1 MSMPRFANWT
11 GDVTLRGE
19 GYSVSRSRSR
29 RSFDDLARRTR
40 SSAELAGASTLGAP
54 GRLTTGDGSI
64 MLEWVRLGGTHIIR
78 LEVQGTLEH
87 RDVALR
93 TVSAACRLPF
103 RGAREDRFQE
113 FRSHVVSAVGEAFNN
128 IAIHGYKGRTPGT
141 VEIEVAA
148 TAEQLSVELRDY
160 GVSYDP
166 DAAPSPDLEAL
177 PESGLGVFIMK
188 SFMDRVEYTPGA
200 PNVLKLTKL
209 VGNPNHPATN
219 DIKTSG
225 QP

>member
-1 MSMPRFANWT
+1 M
-11 GDVTLRGE
+11 
-19 GYSVSRSRSR
+19 
-29 RSFDDLARRTR
+29 
-40 SSAELAGASTLGAP
+40 
-54 GRLTTGDGSI
+54 

-128 IAIHGYKGRTPGT
+128 IAIHGYKGRAPGT

-148 TAEQLSVELRDY
+148 TADQLSVELRDY
-160 GVSYDP
+160 GMSYDP
-166 DAAPSPDLEAL
+166 DAAPSPDLENL

-209 VGNPNHPATN
+209 VAAPAFPATN
-219 DIKTSG
+219 EIKTSG

>member
-1 MSMPRFANWT
+1 
-11 GDVTLRGE
+11 V
-19 GYSVSRSRSR
+19 
-29 RSFDDLARRTR
+29 
-40 SSAELAGASTLGAP
+40 LGAP
-54 GRLTTGDGSI
+54 GRLTAGDGSI

-103 RGAREDRFQE
+103 RGVREDRFQE

-209 VGNPNHPATN
+209 VANPAHPATN
-219 DIKTSG
+219 EIKTSG

>member
-1 MSMPRFANWT
+1 MSMPLFANWT

-29 RSFDDLARRTR
+29 RSLTT
-40 SSAELAGASTLGAP
+40 ASTR
-54 GRLTTGDGSI
+54 RLTVGSGSI

-128 IAIHGYKGRTPGT
+128 IAIHGYRGQTPGT

-160 GVSYDP
+160 GTSYDP
-166 DAAPSPDLEAL
+166 DAAPAPDLEAL

-209 VGNPNHPATN
+209 VAKPN
-219 DIKTSG
+219 G

>member
-1 MSMPRFANWT
+1 M
-11 GDVTLRGE
+11 V
-19 GYSVSRSRSR
+19 
-29 RSFDDLARRTR
+29 
-40 SSAELAGASTLGAP
+40 
-54 GRLTTGDGSI
+54 
-64 MLEWVRLGGTHIIR
+64 LEWVRLGGKHIIR
-78 LEVQGTLEH
+78 LEVQGILEH

-128 IAIHGYKGRTPGT
+128 IAIHGYKGRTPGV
-141 VEIEVAA
+141 VEIQVAA
-148 TAEQLSVELRDY
+148 TPDQLQIELRDY
-160 GVSYDP
+160 GTSYDP
-166 DAAPSPDLEAL
+166 EAAPTPNLESL

-209 VGNPNHPATN
+209 VAKRNGTP
-219 DIKTSG
+219 
-225 QP
+225 

>member
-11 GDVTLRGE
+11 GDVTVRGSRLRN
-19 GYSVSRSRSR
+19 
-29 RSFDDLARRTR
+29 
-40 SSAELAGASTLGAP
+40 LGAFS
-54 GRLTTGDGSI
+54 GSLKVGAGSTMI
-64 MLEWVRLGGTHIIR
+64 KWWRLGGKHIIR
-78 LEVQGTLEH
+78 LEVQGILEH

-103 RGAREDRFQE
+103 RGSREDRFQE

-128 IAIHGYKGRTPGT
+128 IAIHGYKGRDPGV

-148 TAEQLSVELRDY
+148 TADQLSVELRDY
-160 GVSYDP
+160 GSSYDP
-166 DAAPSPDLEAL
+166 GVASIPDLDAL

-188 SFMDRVEYTPGA
+188 SFMDSVEYTPGE

-209 VGNPNHPATN
+209 VAKTNGHP
-219 DIKTSG
+219 
-225 QP
+225 

>member
-1 MSMPRFANWT
+1 M
-11 GDVTLRGE
+11 V
-19 GYSVSRSRSR
+19 
-29 RSFDDLARRTR
+29 
-40 SSAELAGASTLGAP
+40 
-54 GRLTTGDGSI
+54 
-64 MLEWVRLGGTHIIR
+64 LEWVRLGGKHIIR
-78 LEVQGTLEH
+78 LEVQGILEH

-128 IAIHGYKGRTPGT
+128 IAIHGYKGQTPGV
-141 VEIEVAA
+141 VEIQVAA
-148 TAEQLSVELRDY
+148 TPDQLCIELRDY
-160 GVSYDP
+160 GASYDP
-166 DAAPSPDLEAL
+166 EAAPAPDLDSL

-200 PNVLKLTKL
+200 PNVLKLTKM
-209 VGNPNHPATN
+209 VAKRN
-219 DIKTSG
+219 G

>member
-1 MSMPRFANWT
+1 M
-11 GDVTLRGE
+11 
-19 GYSVSRSRSR
+19 
-29 RSFDDLARRTR
+29 
-40 SSAELAGASTLGAP
+40 
-54 GRLTTGDGSI
+54 
-64 MLEWVRLGGTHIIR
+64 MLEWVRLGGKHIIR
-78 LEVQGTLEH
+78 LEVQGILEH

-128 IAIHGYKGRTPGT
+128 IAIHGYKGRTPGV

-148 TAEQLSVELRDY
+148 TPDQLSIELRDY
-160 GVSYDP
+160 GQSYDP
-166 DAAPSPDLEAL
+166 EATPAPDLDSL

-200 PNVLKLTKL
+200 PNVLKLTKM
-209 VGNPNHPATN
+209 VAKSN
-219 DIKTSG
+219 G

>member
-1 MSMPRFANWT
+1 MSMPRFAKLT
-11 GDVTLRGE
+11 GGVTVRRE
-19 GYSVSRSRSR
+19 GYPVLSNRSR
-29 RSFDDLARRTR
+29 
-40 SSAELAGASTLGAP
+40 GMAP
-54 GRLTTGDGSI
+54 GPGATV
-64 MLEWVRLGGTHIIR
+64 LEWFRLGGKHIIR
-78 LEVQGTLEH
+78 LAVQGILEH

-128 IAIHGYKGRTPGT
+128 IAIHGYKDRAPGM

-148 TAEQLSVELRDY
+148 TASELSIQIRDY
-160 GVSYDP
+160 GLSYDP
-166 DAAPSPDLEAL
+166 HAMPAPDLDSL
-177 PESGLGVFIMK
+177 HESGLGVFIMK
-188 SFMDRVEYTPGA
+188 SFMDRVEYTPGP

-209 VGNPNHPATN
+209 VAKSN
-219 DIKTSG
+219 G